1 MEGHPCAYTR
11 AWFETYAPAQA
22 RVNDDSWRL
31 FQYKNIAELYLRD
44 LDGALKDPRD
54 PVSGRRLSA
63 KRRDAYYKAEQE
75 RRLATPLRDQ
85 VTLLDE
91 DELGLADAA
100 TLFEN
105 RSREILCKF
114 FDISGFFLI
123 GDGKMPM
130 NLFRALELIEENKEA
145 FEYWEAS
152 FRESGSL
159 VHIMENKYYEWLK
172 SNGILSDDVIA
183 RRAIA
188 QVETFR
194 EYLEDWVFEYAL
206 RAAGRSF
213 VEFPHER
220 LGAG

>member
-11 AWFETYAPAQA
+11 AWFEAYAPAQA

-44 LDGALKDPRD
+44 LDGVLKDPKD
-54 PVSGRRLSA
+54 PVSGRRLSV

-75 RRLATPLRDQ
+75 RRLVTPLRDQ
-85 VTLLDE
+85 LTLLDE
-91 DELGLADAA
+91 DELVLAHAPM
-100 TLFEN
+100 LFES
-105 RSREILCKF
+105 RSRDILQHF
-114 FDISGFFLI
+114 FETSGFFIIEDNNL
-123 GDGKMPM
+123 PM
-130 NLFRALELIEENKEA
+130 NLFRALEIIETNEEE
-145 FEYWEAS
+145 FEKWKGYFKNSDEK
-152 FRESGSL
+152 FCLLEG
-159 VHIMENKYYEWLK
+159 KYYEWLK

-206 RAAGRSF
+206 RAAGQSF

-220 LGAG
+220 LGTG